1 MGIIQSIR
9 NLKNIYPLIRKEKD
23 ILHSEL
29 TFERK
34 ADELTRITLS
44 SIESGVTNECYGS
57 SEVIVSLTTFGKRL
71 WRVYLTIESI
81 MQQSMK
87 ANRIVLWVNES
98 YKEKLPKILY
108 LQMERGLE
116 VRFCEDIRS
125 YTKLIPSLLTFP
137 DATIITVDDDII
149 YDFDM
154 LENLIIPHIAD
165 EKTIF
170 ANRVHLMTKGKNG
183 SLNSYMDWNWSVPFT
198 GKSNVMNFL
207 TGVGGVLY
215 PVQSFDDEVFNERVF
230 MDICKYADDVWFT
243 AMAIKAGTP
252 IQKTFTFNEKGEGYI
267 ENVFVQKIALSNQ
280 NINVSNCRNDSQIT
294 AVFDKYNI
302 YDFLC

>member
-1 MGIIQSIR
+1 MSIIQSIR
-9 NLKNIYPLIRKEKD
+9 NLTNIYPLIRKEKD
-23 ILHSEL
+23 ILHKEL

-34 ADELTRITLS
+34 ADELTRIALNCKD
-44 SIESGVTNECYGS
+44 SGVTNERYGNN
-57 SEVIVSLTTFGKRL
+57 EVIVSLTTFGKRF
-71 WRVYLTIESI
+71 WRVYITIESI

-98 YKEKLPKILY
+98 YKGKLPKILS
-108 LQMERGLE
+108 LQMQRGLE
-116 VRFCEDIRS
+116 VRFCDDIGS

-154 LENLIIPHIAD
+154 LENLIVPHIAD
-165 EKTIF
+165 EKIIF

-198 GKSNVMNFL
+198 GKSNVLNFL

-215 PVQSFDDEVFNERVF
+215 PTQSFDDEVFNERAF

-252 IQKTFTFNEKGEGYI
+252 IQKTFTFNAKGEGYT
-267 ENVFVQKIALSNQ
+267 ENIFVQETALSNQ
-280 NINVSNCRNDSQIT
+280 NIDVFDCRNDEQIK
-294 AVFDKYNI
+294 AVFDKYDI
-302 YDFLC
+302 YDLL